1 MFDPPNEV
9 PAFIDAAFRS
19 ISAAMF
25 LSVSSSFAVKDS
37 QQEKEIKHLYAIHD
51 ADCAR
56 LRDLELKLAGEYHS
70 KPEMHDILNDLKTYL
85 KERFD
90 KIEGAI
96 YEKRRSGNDH
106 L

>member
-1 MFDPPNEV
+1 MVEIIF
-9 PAFIDAAFRS
+9 AAVITLALS
-19 ISAAMF
+19 IIGYQLAK
-25 LSVSSSFAVKDS
+25 KDS
-37 QQEKEIKHLYAIHD
+37 QQEDKIKDLYTIHT

-56 LRDLELKLAGEYHS
+56 LRDLELKVAQEYHN
-70 KPEMHDILNDLKTYL
+70 KNEIHDILNDLKTYL

>member
-1 MFDPPNEV
+1 MVEIIF
-9 PAFIDAAFRS
+9 AAVITLALS
-19 ISAAMF
+19 IIGYQLAK
-25 LSVSSSFAVKDS
+25 KDS

>member
-1 MFDPPNEV
+1 MVEIIF
-9 PAFIDAAFRS
+9 AAVITLVIS
-19 ISAAMF
+19 IIGYQ
-25 LSVSSSFAVKDS
+25 LSKKDS
-37 QQEKEIKHLYAIHD
+37 QQEKEIQHLYAIQD
-51 ADCAR
+51 ADCIR
-56 LRDLELKLAGEYHS
+56 LRDLELKVAQEYHN
-70 KPEMHDILNDLKTYL
+70 KNEIHDILNDLKTYL